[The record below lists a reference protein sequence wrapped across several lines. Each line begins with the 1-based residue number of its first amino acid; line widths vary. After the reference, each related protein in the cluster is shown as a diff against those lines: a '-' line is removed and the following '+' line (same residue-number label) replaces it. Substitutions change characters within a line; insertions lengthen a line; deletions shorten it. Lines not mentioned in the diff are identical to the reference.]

1 MAKEINHFHELNLTD
16 QNEYIDAIN
25 QASSGLLLRI
35 WQEVSQRF
43 VNFIKN
49 SPSSPFKKVR
59 SIFSRQE
66 YQKLV
71 GNLHHIHLVMEVSFD
86 QMSPEERKFVDDLCR
101 CSIFDVVRFNDI
113 DDLINDGTFA
123 DVEDYF
129 SMVKDTND
137 FLGHNYNSRCLVKTT
152 EGKFRCRK
160 LNYLEVSKDNTKHT
174 YKEFNNAIPKDCLNK
189 LVQIGMV

>member
-1 MAKEINHFHELNLTD
+1 
-16 QNEYIDAIN
+16 
-25 QASSGLLLRI
+25 
-35 WQEVSQRF
+35 
-43 VNFIKN
+43 
-49 SPSSPFKKVR
+49 
-59 SIFSRQE
+59 
-66 YQKLV
+66 
-71 GNLHHIHLVMEVSFD
+71 MEVSFD
-86 QMSPEERKFVDDLCR
+86 QMSPEERKIVDDLCR

-137 FLGHNYNSRCLVKTT
+137 FLGHNCNSRCLVKTT

-189 LVQIGMV
+189 LVQIGMVQSSSPNKHGYIKKWMSKLSFLHPQRHIPPTNPNNDNNMSPVEGYTFSNY